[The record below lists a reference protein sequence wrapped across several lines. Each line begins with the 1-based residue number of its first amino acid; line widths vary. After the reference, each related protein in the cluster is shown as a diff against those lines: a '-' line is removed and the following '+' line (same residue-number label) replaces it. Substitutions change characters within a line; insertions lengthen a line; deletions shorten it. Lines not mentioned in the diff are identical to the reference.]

1 MRIKELVLIF
11 IASLLVN
18 SADVRAVETK
28 PNFSGTWILDRQ
40 KSDLGAG
47 NGTGHNRSG
56 GGKMGG
62 LGVGMPGSGYPGM
75 GGPRMGGGM
84 GGSRTGGGAGG
95 PQTGDPGLGGT
106 STGQNRYP
114 SPETGEAERPHRAQI
129 PSTVVIEH
137 AEPQFIV
144 KQKISTEGEEQF
156 RELKYTTDGKTNQ
169 NEGFRGYI
177 VESQTSWKD
186 DHLVTKSTID
196 TDNGMIKITEVRSLS
211 ADGRTMT
218 VEIKSSGGPMDRQQK
233 LVYDK
238 DKPAL

>member
-1 MRIKELVLIF
+1 MKIKELFFIF
-11 IASLLVN
+11 IALLLVT
-18 SADVRAVETK
+18 SATVHAVDTK
-28 PNFSGTWILDRQ
+28 PNFSGTWTLDRQ
-40 KSDLGAG
+40 KSDLGSG
-47 NGTGHNRSG
+47 NGTGHKG
-56 GGKMGG
+56 GGGRMGSSG
-62 LGVGMPGSGYPGM
+62 TGMPGSGYPGM

-84 GGSRTGGGAGG
+84 GGSRTGGGLGG
-95 PQTGDPGLGGT
+95 PQIGDPGLGGT

-114 SPETGEAERPHRAQI
+114 SSETGETERPRRPQI
-129 PSTVVIEH
+129 PATIVIEH
-137 AEPQFIV
+137 AEPQLIV
-144 KQKISTEGEEQF
+144 KQKINTEGEEQF

-196 TDNGMIKITEVRSLS
+196 TANGMIKITEVRSLS
-211 ADGRTMT
+211 PDGKTMT
-218 VEIKSSGGPMDRQQK
+218 IEIKSSGGPMDRQQK

>member
-18 SADVRAVETK
+18 SADVLAVDTK
-28 PNFSGTWILDRQ
+28 PSFSGTWTLDKE
-40 KSDLGAG
+40 KSDLGAW
-47 NGTGHNRSG
+47 NGAGRSRG
-56 GGKMGG
+56 GGGRMGG
-62 LGVGMPGSGYPGM
+62 SGTGMPGSGYPGM

-84 GGSRTGGGAGG
+84 GGPRMGGGVGG

-106 STGQNRYP
+106 STGQNPYP
-114 SPETGEAERPHRAQI
+114 SPETGETERPRRPQI
-129 PSTVVIEH
+129 PSTLVIEH
-137 AEPQFIV
+137 AEPQLII
-144 KQKISTEGEEQF
+144 KQKINTEGEEQF
-156 RELKYTTDGKTNQ
+156 RESKYTTDGKTNR

-186 DHLVTKSTID
+186 NHLVTKSNID
-196 TDNGMIKITEVRSLS
+196 TANGMIKITEVRSLS
-211 ADGRTMT
+211 ADGKTMT

-238 DKPAL
+238 D